1 MKSVT
6 TSGLICVKDK
16 LNIEYSV
23 CKIDYIINEDDT
35 YKFVFTPYYDVIDLL
50 ESDIFQGIPGLNLDL
65 RKEEYIRENMR
76 PVFISE
82 RVPSEKREGYRD
94 FLKKVGMDY
103 MDPVEYLIRTDYKYS
118 GDNFYVIRY
127 KEREK
132 VVLDNIPSEY
142 DSIELIENII
152 NNISHGKEVYLDNGK
167 NINDKNIFETLLFIY
182 SKIVRKQKPKE
193 PEEPITIYDLI
204 Y

>member
-50 ESDIFQGIPGLNLDL
+50 GSDIFQGIPGLNLDL

-132 VVLDNIPSEY
+132 VFLDNIPSES
-142 DSIELIENII
+142 DSIELIENTID
-152 NNISHGKEVYLDNGK
+152 NISHGNEVYLDNGN

-182 SKIVRKQKPKE
+182 SKIVRKQKQKE

>member
-1 MKSVT
+1 M
-6 TSGLICVKDK
+6 
-16 LNIEYSV
+16 
-23 CKIDYIINEDDT
+23 
-35 YKFVFTPYYDVIDLL
+35 
-50 ESDIFQGIPGLNLDL
+50 DL

-118 GDNFYVIRY
+118 GDNFFVIRY

-132 VVLDNIPSEY
+132 VFLDNIPSEY

-152 NNISHGKEVYLDNGK
+152 NNISHGNEVYLDNGK